1 MKLYSVMN
9 VRKGRF
15 IYGISV
21 TQAFIQINIGLL
33 HVHICMGKNDM
44 EDDARWCNLD
54 MQQAAMFVWE
64 GRRKGGVN
72 GKEMKNR
79 EKRR

>member
-44 EDDARWCNLD
+44 EDDAR
-54 MQQAAMFVWE
+54 
-64 GRRKGGVN
+64 
-72 GKEMKNR
+72 
-79 EKRR
+79 